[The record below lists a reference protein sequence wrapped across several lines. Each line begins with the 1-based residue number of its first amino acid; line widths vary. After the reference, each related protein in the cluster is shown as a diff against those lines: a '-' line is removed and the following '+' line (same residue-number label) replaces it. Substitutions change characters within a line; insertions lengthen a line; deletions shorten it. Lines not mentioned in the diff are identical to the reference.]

1 MGYAGNPTTGDSGGL
16 ARSPAVS
23 PAITPAM
30 IAFLA
35 VSLYNA
41 VELNIIIF
49 STFKH
54 RHGLYFWSF
63 LATTNGII
71 PYSIG
76 FILKNLIDS
85 HNFGLYVTLIVIGWV
100 PMVTGQSL
108 VLYSRLQLIFQ
119 NPFWLRMILA
129 MIIFNAIVLHTPV
142 IILTFGSNS
151 SPANFWIH
159 PYEIYEKV
167 QVTMFCL
174 QELIISGVY
183 IKTCYSFFDPEKSI
197 YGDAV
202 CKMRRHL
209 LAVNVFII
217 LLDIP
222 ILVLEYIDKY
232 DMQTVYKAFVYSVK
246 LKIEFRILNQLM
258 EMAQKR
264 ARDSRDL
271 CCNSSTTRFQNSTAW
286 RGWEG
291 EGGERRP
298 VDMLP

>member
-1 MGYAGNPTTGDSGGL
+1 MGYAGNPTPGDSDGL
-16 ARSPAVS
+16 TVS
-23 PAITPAM
+23 PADSPATTPSM

-35 VSLYNA
+35 VSLYNV
-41 VELNIIIF
+41 VELNVIIF
-49 STFKH
+49 STFK
-54 RHGLYFWSF
+54 RRQGLYFWSF
-63 LATTNGII
+63 LAATNGIV
-71 PYSIG
+71 PHSIG
-76 FILKNLIDS
+76 FILKNLVDS
-85 HNFGLYVTLIVIGWV
+85 HNFGLYITLIVIGWV

-108 VLYSRLQLIFQ
+108 VLYSRLHLIFQ

-129 MIIFNAIVLHTPV
+129 MIIFNAITLHIPI
-142 IILTFGSNS
+142 IILIYGANS
-151 SPANFWIH
+151 SPANPWIY

-167 QVTMFCL
+167 QVTMFCV
-174 QELIISGVY
+174 QEAIISGFY
-183 IKTCYSFFDPEKSI
+183 IKICYSFFDPETSI

-209 LAVNVFII
+209 LVVNVFII

-222 ILVLEYIDKY
+222 ILVLEYIDMY
-232 DMQTVYKAFVYSVK
+232 DLQTVYKAFVYSVK

-271 CCNSSTTRFQNSTAW
+271 CRNSSTMRIHNSTAW
-286 RGWEG
+286 VGWDR

-298 VDMLP
+298 VDVFT